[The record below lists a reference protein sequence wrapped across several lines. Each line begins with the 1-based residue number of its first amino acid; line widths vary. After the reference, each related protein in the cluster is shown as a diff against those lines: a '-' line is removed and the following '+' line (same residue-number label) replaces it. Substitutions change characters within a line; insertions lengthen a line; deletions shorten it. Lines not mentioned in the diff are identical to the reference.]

1 MQTPA
6 PPFCLAGAM
15 IVDPDL
21 CPLFCRHQGKLFVI
35 ENGQC
40 EVRPLN
46 GSMEA
51 FCVPAGATKRGEATL
66 GLSLNTAAW
75 SFTEDDVAF
84 ELIVST
90 EVRCS
95 SEVACVLNVDSRR
108 HRLMVGN
115 SFLPVGLRS
124 RGPGCGQHPAYP
136 GARRCRPLAQHVRGI
151 PSCSL

>member
-1 MQTPA
+1 MIPD
-6 PPFCLAGAM
+6 PGFCPSLH
-15 IVDPDL
+15 
-21 CPLFCRHQGKLFVI
+21 RRQGKLFVI

-75 SFTEDDVAF
+75 SFTDGDVAF

-90 EVRCS
+90 EV
-95 SEVACVLNVDSRR
+95 
-108 HRLMVGN
+108 
-115 SFLPVGLRS
+115 
-124 RGPGCGQHPAYP
+124 
-136 GARRCRPLAQHVRGI
+136 CRPCGAAPPAQRR
-151 PSCSL
+151 